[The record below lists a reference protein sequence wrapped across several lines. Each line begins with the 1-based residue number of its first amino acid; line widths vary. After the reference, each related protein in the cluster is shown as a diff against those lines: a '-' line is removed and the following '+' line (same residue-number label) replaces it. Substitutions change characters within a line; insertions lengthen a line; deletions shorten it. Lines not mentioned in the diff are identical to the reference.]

1 MSSVRTGMRAT
12 VAAVRSFLILH
23 GLEGSGPGHWQTWL
37 AARLRAD
44 NERVA
49 YPDLPDAD
57 MPSLHSW
64 REALNGELAALPEG
78 EAIVVCHSLACLLY
92 LHHVADGG
100 AQADRALLVA
110 PPSETA
116 DVPHIAAFFPVPKPT
131 LRAGA
136 RLVCADD
143 DPYCPERADRVY
155 ADLDIPVDVIPGGGH
170 LNPDAGYGP
179 WPAVE
184 AWCVEGDRPISG

>member
-1 MSSVRTGMRAT
+1 MAS
-12 VAAVRSFLILH
+12 RSFLILH

-37 AARLRAD
+37 TARLRAD

-57 MPSLHSW
+57 MPALQAWHS
-64 REALNGELAALPEG
+64 ALTGELDAQPEG
-78 EAIVVCHSLACLLY
+78 EVIVVCHSLSCLLW

-100 AQADRALLVA
+100 VQADRVLLVA
-110 PPSETA
+110 PPSEGA
-116 DVPHIAAFFPVPKPT
+116 DIAQIAGFFPVPLPR
-131 LRAGA
+131 LIAGA
-136 RLVCADD
+136 RLVCSDN
-143 DPYCPERADRVY
+143 DPYCPEGAAALY
-155 ADLDIPVDVIPGGGH
+155 GEPLGIPVDLIPGGGH

-184 AWCVEGDRPISG
+184 AWCLDGDRAVTA